1 MWSSPSLDLQPN
13 DVRDQRCD
21 DVPGH
26 HHEHHYGYHPRD
38 LDSSDALEAFNGSR
52 ETCNGSRAV
61 RVTSDV
67 SNIAE
72 RDELD
77 HHAEQ
82 HRVACVAAAQLVSVA
97 RHISDPDVTC
107 TLR

>member
-1 MWSSPSLDLQPN
+1 
-13 DVRDQRCD
+13 
-21 DVPGH
+21 
-26 HHEHHYGYHPRD
+26 
-38 LDSSDALEAFNGSR
+38 LEAFDGSR
-52 ETCNGSRAV
+52 ETCDGSCAV

-67 SNIAE
+67 SDLVE
-72 RDELD
+72 RNELG

-107 TLR
+107 TLRESSYTCNSSDIHQMNLLVVFFGHC